1 MRPAK
6 PDAAAQADM
15 FRETLEA
22 ILDGNLPERLCGVAP
37 CRAMTPMTRYPTAAS
52 AKWFSPW
59 KDRSAALLVCHGP
72 GS

>member
-22 ILDGNLPERLCGVAP
+22 ILDPGHELLGNC
-37 CRAMTPMTRYPTAAS
+37 
-52 AKWFSPW
+52 SPPW
-59 KDRSAALLVCHGP
+59 HFGLI
-72 GS
+72 

>member
-22 ILDGNLPERLCGVAP
+22 ILDTRHELDARKNLPN
-37 CRAMTPMTRYPTAAS
+37 
-52 AKWFSPW
+52 
-59 KDRSAALLVCHGP
+59 
-72 GS
+72 